1 MQIRPISDLRNKF
14 TEIEQAVQ
22 DGEPVYLTKN
32 GYGTMVVLSLESYE
46 KLTKGGRMITLVFNK
61 TENTKPELMNAFK
74 AAEASGN
81 ITAWTVRAK
90 LGKAS
95 AYAVRHI
102 KRRKVF
108 TLCDLDEIAFDMVRR
123 SDQMR
128 GNILAERFVQD
139 IRDDQKL

>member
-90 LGKAS
+90 LGKAVPQEMQLLS
-95 AYAVRHI
+95 AFLKKYDLTVEEYLENVSVR
-102 KRRKVF
+102 
-108 TLCDLDEIAFDMVRR
+108 D
-123 SDQMR
+123 
-128 GNILAERFVQD
+128 
-139 IRDDQKL
+139 